1 MKSIT
6 LQIEI
11 GTLEQYQKI
20 THFLNRL
27 KDKFVKKDD
36 LPISDSFDR
45 EAYLRQIS
53 QVSIWTDEDI
63 TKIEQSSKNFNWNA
77 PEW

>member
-1 MKSIT
+1 MT

-27 KDKFVKKDD
+27 KVKFVKKDD